1 MDLDASSTQL
11 QQLLCQE
18 YQQTCMKGILS
29 LSNLMVLQ
37 HFGANQ
43 CSNSSMSLSQAQ
55 SFVLQDTHK
64 GIVLRTAFH
73 CFSTVSRNES
83 LGFVCLDSSCSV
95 KSFKAFSRWFLG

>member
-18 YQQTCMKGILS
+18 YQQTCMKETFS
-29 LSNLMVLQ
+29 LSNLTMLQ

-43 CSNSSMSLSQAQ
+43 SSNSSVSLSHAQ
-55 SFVLQDTHK
+55 SFALQDTHK
-64 GIVLRTAFH
+64 GIVFTTAFH
-73 CFSTVSRNES
+73 CFSTVSRSES

-95 KSFKAFSRWFLG
+95 KSFKAFSR